1 MEGCSWKSSLYSHAW
16 GGIENASRIGA
27 KASFLVPDA
36 RTAKSQR
43 VRKVHRKSTD
53 CSVSRLFQPA
63 NRSSLLLIREG
74 KLSTKPF
81 GDEKFP
87 DSAHSSSFLPHY
99 LSESWQQEHY
109 RPSEGRVFSADADSS
124 YDPMGTRL
132 SPWSTSVARRVF
144 DCAWVLLALPVV
156 APLCLAIAAAVRLT
170 SHGPALF
177 LQERM
182 GRHGRTFT
190 IFKFRT
196 MVHLADETHHPVTT
210 ADNQRFTS
218 IGRFLRRW
226 KLDELPQLLNVLL
239 GHMSLVGSRPRMPEH
254 VLSRLSCRPGITG
267 LATIVFADEEVVLA
281 RVPPEQLDAFYF
293 GVVLPVK
300 GQLDARYMARATV
313 LSDLQILVKSVLR
326 RWDNAALE
334 ALIVMPPAAKQH
346 GKTALEGFDTAPVL
360 VPACA
365 NELAQPEQ
373 VSAF

>member
-1 MEGCSWKSSLYSHAW
+1 M
-16 GGIENASRIGA
+16 
-27 KASFLVPDA
+27 
-36 RTAKSQR
+36 
-43 VRKVHRKSTD
+43 
-53 CSVSRLFQPA
+53 
-63 NRSSLLLIREG
+63 
-74 KLSTKPF
+74 STKPF
-81 GDEKFP
+81 DNKIL
-87 DSAHSSSFLPHY
+87 DSAYSSSFLPRY
-99 LSESWQQEHY
+99 RSESWPQDDR
-109 RPSEGRVFSADADSS
+109 RPSEARVLSANADSS
-124 YDPMGTRL
+124 YDPMEIGL

-144 DCAWVLLALPVV
+144 DCAWVLLALPLV
-156 APLCLAIAAAVRLT
+156 APLCLAIAVAVRLT

-182 GRHGRTFT
+182 GRLGRTFT

-254 VLSRLSCRPGITG
+254 VICPLSCRPGITG
-267 LATIVFADEEVVLA
+267 LATIVFADEEVALA
-281 RVPPEQLDAFYF
+281 RVPPDQLDAFYLT
-293 GVVLPVK
+293 VVLPVK
-300 GQLDARYMARATV
+300 WQLDARYMAHATV

-334 ALIVMPPAAKQH
+334 ALIFVPPAAEQG
-346 GKTALEGFDTAPVL
+346 GKTSFQEFDTAPGL
-360 VPACA
+360 VTACA

>member
-1 MEGCSWKSSLYSHAW
+1 
-16 GGIENASRIGA
+16 
-27 KASFLVPDA
+27 
-36 RTAKSQR
+36 
-43 VRKVHRKSTD
+43 
-53 CSVSRLFQPA
+53 
-63 NRSSLLLIREG
+63 
-74 KLSTKPF
+74 LSTKPF
-81 GDEKFP
+81 DDSVL

-99 LSESWQQEHY
+99 RSESWRHDDC
-109 RPSEGRVFSADADSS
+109 RPSEAGVFSANADSS
-124 YDPMGTRL
+124 DDEMGIRP
-132 SPWSTSVARRVF
+132 SPWSNSVARRVF

-182 GRHGRTFT
+182 GRHGRIFT

-196 MVHLADETHHPVTT
+196 MVHLADKTHHPVTT
-210 ADNQRFTS
+210 ADNQLFTP

-239 GHMSLVGSRPRMPEH
+239 GQMSLVGSRPRIPEH
-254 VLSRLSCRPGITG
+254 VISRLSCRPGITG

-281 RVPPEQLDAFYF
+281 RVAPDQLDAFYLT
-293 GVVLPVK
+293 VVLPVK
-300 GQLDARYMARATV
+300 RQLDARYMARATV

-334 ALIVMPPAAKQH
+334 ALISMPPAAGQR
-346 GKTALEGFDTAPVL
+346 GKTSVQGFDTAPGPVK
-360 VPACA
+360 ACA
-365 NELAQPEQ
+365 NELAQAEE

>member
-1 MEGCSWKSSLYSHAW
+1 L
-16 GGIENASRIGA
+16 
-27 KASFLVPDA
+27 
-36 RTAKSQR
+36 
-43 VRKVHRKSTD
+43 
-53 CSVSRLFQPA
+53 
-63 NRSSLLLIREG
+63 
-74 KLSTKPF
+74 
-81 GDEKFP
+81 
-87 DSAHSSSFLPHY
+87 
-99 LSESWQQEHY
+99 
-109 RPSEGRVFSADADSS
+109 SADTDSS
-124 YDPMGTRL
+124 YDPTEISL
-132 SPWSTSVARRVF
+132 SPWSTSVARQAF

-239 GHMSLVGSRPRMPEH
+239 GQMSLVGPRPRMPEH

-267 LATIVFADEEVVLA
+267 LATILFADEEVVLA
-281 RVPPEQLDAFYF
+281 RVPPDQLDAFYLT
-293 GVVLPVK
+293 VVLPVK
-300 GQLDARYMARATV
+300 GQLDAQYMTRATV
-313 LSDLQILVKSVLR
+313 VSDLQILVKSVLR
-326 RWDNAALE
+326 RWDNTALK
-334 ALIVMPPAAKQH
+334 ALIVVPPAAGPR
-346 GKTALEGFDTAPVL
+346 GKTSLQGFDKAPGL
-360 VPACA
+360 VPAGA